1 MLNIEERGNALPK
14 FGLFNLG
21 FRPFFFA
28 AGLAGMLLML
38 LWMGLYQYQWAPL
51 PATIP
56 PIQWHAHEMI
66 FGYAMAAIAGF
77 LLTASKNWT
86 GVQTLHGAPL
96 AGLFGIW
103 LAARLLFF
111 FDLPIIT
118 AIVDNLFLL
127 GVVVGVAHPI
137 VKAKQKEHTGLI
149 AKLALILI
157 ANVIFHLG
165 MAGII
170 TSGYFIGLYLGLY
183 LILAIIFEMGRRVI
197 GFFIERGVDAPAS
210 LKNWRWVDLSSLVL
224 LLLFTLFDLF
234 LGFPTITAL
243 LALGLTIVHGV
254 RLYGWYTPGIWRKPL
269 LWSLYVAYIFIVI
282 GFALKAASIW
292 LGLSPF
298 LAVHAFTVGGIGMI
312 TLGMMSRVALG
323 HTGRSVFEPP
333 KSISLFLWL
342 ILAAA
347 IVRVILPLLL
357 SIEYYT
363 TLMLISQGLWIAA
376 FTLFTIIYAPML
388 FTRRLDGGPG

>member
-1 MLNIEERGNALPK
+1 MLNIEERGKKLPK

-28 AGLAGMLLML
+28 AGLSGVVLMT
-38 LWMGLYQYQWAPL
+38 LWMGLYQQQWAPL

-66 FGYAMAAIAGF
+66 FGYSMAAIAGF

-96 AGLFGIW
+96 AALFGIW
-103 LAARLLFF
+103 LAARILFF

-118 AIVDNLFLL
+118 AIVDSLFLL
-127 GVVVGVAHPI
+127 GVVAGVAHPI
-137 VKAKQKEHTGLI
+137 IKAKQKEQIGLI
-149 AKLALILI
+149 SKLALILV
-157 ANVIFHLG
+157 ANVVFHLG
-165 MAGII
+165 MAGVIDN
-170 TSGYFIGLYLGLY
+170 GYFIGLYLGLY
-183 LILAIIFEMGRRVI
+183 LILAVIFEMGRRVI
-197 GFFIERGVDAPAS
+197 GFFIERGVDGPAS

-234 LGFPTITAL
+234 LSFPTITAL
-243 LALGLTIVHGV
+243 LAAGLTVVHGA

-269 LWSLYVAYIFIVI
+269 LWSLYIAYIFVVL

-292 LGLSPF
+292 FGVSAF

-312 TLGMMSRVALG
+312 TLGMMARVSLG

-333 KSISLFLWL
+333 KSISLFLGL

-347 IVRVILPLLL
+347 VVRVILPMF
-357 SIEYYT
+357 SIGDYA
-363 TLMLISQGLWIAA
+363 TLMLVSQGLWIAA
-376 FTLFTIIYAPML
+376 FALFTIIYSPML
-388 FTRRLDGGPG
+388 FTRRIDGGPG

>member
-1 MLNIEERGNALPK
+1 MLNIEERGDKLPK

-28 AGLAGMLLML
+28 AGLSGMLLML
-38 LWMGLYQYQWAPL
+38 LWMGLYQFQWAPL

-56 PIQWHAHEMI
+56 SIQWHAHEMI

-86 GVQTLHGAPL
+86 GVQTLRGTPL
-96 AGLFGIW
+96 MGLFGIW

-127 GVVVGVAHPI
+127 GVVVGVAHPVI
-137 VKAKQKEHTGLI
+137 KAKQKEHTGLI
-149 AKLALILI
+149 AKLVLILI

-165 MAGII
+165 IAGII
-170 TSGYFIGLYLGLY
+170 SSGYFIGLYLGLY

-197 GFFIERGVDAPAS
+197 GFFIERGVDTPVT

-243 LALGLTIVHGV
+243 LALGLAVVHSV

-269 LWSLYVAYIFIVI
+269 LWSLYTAYIFIVL

-298 LAVHAFTVGGIGMI
+298 IAVHAFTVGGIGLI
-312 TLGMMSRVALG
+312 TMGMMARVSLG
-323 HTGRSVFEPP
+323 HTGRSIFNPP
-333 KSISLFLWL
+333 KSISIFLL
-342 ILAAA
+342 IMLTSAV
-347 IVRVILPLLL
+347 VRVILPIFFVEHYALF
-357 SIEYYT
+357 
-363 TLMLISQGLWIAA
+363 MLISQSLWIAA
-376 FTLFTIIYAPML
+376 FGLFTLLYAPIL
-388 FTRRLDGGPG
+388 WTRRVDGAPG